1 MYARMMYGHTAETNN
16 FCASDFN
23 FLSSCYSS
31 KLFFDSR
38 KKCQLS
44 FADTPLI
51 PGYSAGTA
59 LFACRGPL
67 QSSGSPLRCATAN
80 TEPLNAR
87 TWANQAY
94 LNYLYGMERD
104 PTPPQPSAAQ
114 STSLK
119 FGIDRI
125 LSTDFDIKAKEASTF
140 RDLVSNVSREG
151 FSGLNCYV
159 QSATERYYSSLDT
172 RNASSAPSSDGDAA
186 REIAQH
192 QIQEGYPGPYAVLA
206 KDAAPQTNRRKRSW
220 SRAVFSNLQRMG
232 LEKRFEVQKYVTKPD
247 RKQLAAM
254 LGLTDAQ
261 VKVWFQNRRMKWRH
275 SKEAQTKKNKA
286 QQTNCL
292 ITGSLEAIQTHHESG
307 CESEGTE
314 SEFDDGQQG

>member
-16 FCASDFN
+16 FYSFDLN
-23 FLSSCYSS
+23 FLSSSYSS

-44 FADTPLI
+44 FADSPLI
-51 PGYSAGTA
+51 PGYSA
-59 LFACRGPL
+59 
-67 QSSGSPLRCATAN
+67 
-80 TEPLNAR
+80 
-87 TWANQAY
+87 
-94 LNYLYGMERD
+94 
-104 PTPPQPSAAQ
+104 
-114 STSLK
+114 
-119 FGIDRI
+119 
-125 LSTDFDIKAKEASTF
+125 
-140 RDLVSNVSREG
+140 DLVSTVSREG
-151 FSGLNCYV
+151 FSGLSCYV
-159 QSATERYYSSLDT
+159 HSATDRYYSSLDT
-172 RNASSAPSSDGDAA
+172 RNASSAPRSDGDAA
-186 REIAQH
+186 REISQH

-275 SKEAQTKKNKA
+275 SKETQTQKNKA

-292 ITGSLEAIQTHHESG
+292 IAGSLEAVQKDHESG

-314 SEFDDGQQG
+314 SEFDDGRQG

>member
-16 FCASDFN
+16 FYSFDLN
-23 FLSSCYSS
+23 FLSSSYSS

-44 FADTPLI
+44 FADSPLI

-67 QSSGSPLRCATAN
+67 QPSGSQLRCAAAN
-80 TEPLNAR
+80 TEPLNGCR

-94 LNYLYGMERD
+94 LNYRYGMERD
-104 PTPPQPSAAQ
+104 PTPSQPSVAQ
-114 STSLK
+114 SGSLK

-140 RDLVSNVSREG
+140 RD
-151 FSGLNCYV
+151 
-159 QSATERYYSSLDT
+159 T
-172 RNASSAPSSDGDAA
+172 RNASSAPRSDGDAA
-186 REIAQH
+186 REISQH

-275 SKEAQTKKNKA
+275 SKETQTQKNKA

-292 ITGSLEAIQTHHESG
+292 IAGSLEAVQKDHESG

-314 SEFDDGQQG
+314 SEFDDGRQG